1 MNQQAPSAKPSK
13 TDQILDLLLDA
24 LLERQA
30 VRERQDR
37 PIPVR
42 GKTAIPLDRR
52 PEPPPPPSA
61 LSGQADMP
69 AEPEPTVERA
79 RAKEQPI
86 PSRPT
91 EPAHPPEPSQPVPP
105 PEEKEVPQ
113 ASKLSEEDV
122 TPPPPLPSI
131 NLGRTLGRLLLSLAI
146 LVVLVNIPVNRY
158 GTSLARIMP
167 DSASLVI
174 RDGLVLK
181 GSGPEIYV
189 LQDNKLRWISSLE
202 AFEFFGYQWNQVH
215 IVDDSFLEEFEKG
228 RPIHVLLKCQGSPHI
243 YALENEKKRWIK
255 DIPAFEAAGYVW
267 DDVKFVTCDYLRRL
281 PDGTPI
287 PEDAGPPPQP

>member
-1 MNQQAPSAKPSK
+1 MSQQAPSAKPSK

-24 LLERQA
+24 LLERQVA
-30 VRERQDR
+30 RERQDR
-37 PIPVR
+37 PIPS
-42 GKTAIPLDRR
+42 KTTEPLDRA
-52 PEPPPPPSA
+52 PEAITPPSA
-61 LSGQADMP
+61 LSIQAEAP
-69 AEPEPTVERA
+69 AKPEPTAENTRA
-79 RAKEQPI
+79 EEPLTPPK
-86 PSRPT
+86 PSK
-91 EPAHPPEPSQPVPP
+91 PALPPD
-105 PEEKEVPQ
+105 EKEVSQ
-113 ASKLSEEDV
+113 ESKPSEESL

-131 NLGRTLGRLLLSLAI
+131 NLGRTLSRLLLSLAI
-146 LVVLVNIPVNRY
+146 LVVLVNVPVNRY

-202 AFEFFGYQWNQVH
+202 AFDFFGYEWNQVH
-215 IVDDSFLEEFEKG
+215 IVDDSFLDEFEKG

-243 YALENEKKRWIK
+243 YALENGKKRWIK
-255 DIPAFEAAGYVW
+255 DIPTFEAEGYVW
-267 DDVKFVTCDYLRRL
+267 NDVEFVACDYLRRL

-287 PEDAGPPPQP
+287 PADAGPPPQP

>member
-1 MNQQAPSAKPSK
+1 MNQQAPASKPSK

-30 VRERQDR
+30 ARERQDR
-37 PIPVR
+37 PIPVP
-42 GKTAIPLDRR
+42 GKTAKPLDRA

-61 LSGQADMP
+61 LSVQADMP
-69 AEPEPTVERA
+69 AEPGSTTEK
-79 RAKEQPI
+79 AKAEEQPTHPKPPKPA
-86 PSRPT
+86 PS
-91 EPAHPPEPSQPVPP
+91 PEPSQPVPP

-113 ASKLSEEDV
+113 ESEPSEEDV
-122 TPPPPLPSI
+122 TPAPPLPSI

-146 LVVLVNIPVNRY
+146 LVVLVNVPINRY

-167 DSASLVI
+167 DAAALVI

-181 GSGPEIYV
+181 GSGPDIYV
-189 LQDNKLRWISSLE
+189 VENNKLRWISSLE
-202 AFEFFGYQWNQVH
+202 AFEFFGYQWDQVH
-215 IVDDSFLEEFEKG
+215 IVDDSFLEEFEQGK
-228 RPIHVLLKCQGSPHI
+228 PIHVLLKCQGSPHI
-243 YALENEKKRWIK
+243 YALENGKKRWIK

-267 DDVKFVTCDYLRRL
+267 DDVKFVTCDYLRGL

>member
-37 PIPVR
+37 LIPVR
-42 GKTAIPLDRR
+42 GKTAISLDRT
-52 PEPPPPPSA
+52 PEPPPPPST

-69 AEPEPTVERA
+69 PEPEPTVERA
-79 RAKEQPI
+79 KAKEQPI
-86 PSRPT
+86 PSRPP
-91 EPAHPPEPSQPVPP
+91 EPAPPPEPSQPVPL

-113 ASKLSEEDV
+113 ESKPSEEDV
-122 TPPPPLPSI
+122 TPAPPLPSI

-243 YALENEKKRWIK
+243 YALENGKKRWIK
-255 DIPAFEAAGYVW
+255 NIPAFEAAGYVW
-267 DDVKFVTCDYLRRL
+267 DDVKFVACDYLRRL

>member
-37 PIPVR
+37 LIPVR
-42 GKTAIPLDRR
+42 GKTAISLDRT
-52 PEPPPPPSA
+52 PEPPPPPST

-69 AEPEPTVERA
+69 PEPEPTVERA
-79 RAKEQPI
+79 KAKEQPI
-86 PSRPT
+86 PSRPP
-91 EPAHPPEPSQPVPP
+91 EPAPPPEPSQPVPL

-113 ASKLSEEDV
+113 ESKPSEEDV
-122 TPPPPLPSI
+122 TPAPPLPSI

-228 RPIHVLLKCQGSPHI
+228 RPVHVLLKCQGSPHI
-243 YALENEKKRWIK
+243 YALENGKKRWIK
-255 DIPAFEAAGYVW
+255 NIPAFEAAGYVW
-267 DDVKFVTCDYLRRL
+267 DDVKFVACDYLRRL

>member
-1 MNQQAPSAKPSK
+1 MNQRAPSAKPSK

-30 VRERQDR
+30 ARERQDR
-37 PIPVR
+37 HIPVP
-42 GKTAIPLDRR
+42 GKTAKPLDRA

-61 LSGQADMP
+61 LSVQADMP
-69 AEPEPTVERA
+69 AEPGSTTEK
-79 RAKEQPI
+79 AKAEEQPTPPQ
-86 PSRPT
+86 PSK
-91 EPAHPPEPSQPVPP
+91 PALPPDEKKGSQ
-105 PEEKEVPQ
+105 E
-113 ASKLSEEDV
+113 SKPSEEYL

-146 LVVLVNIPVNRY
+146 LVVLVNVPINRY

-167 DSASLVI
+167 DAAALVI

-181 GSGPEIYV
+181 GSGPDIYV
-189 LQDNKLRWISSLE
+189 VENNKLRWISSLE
-202 AFEFFGYQWNQVH
+202 AFEFFGYQWDQVH
-215 IVDDSFLEEFEKG
+215 IVDDSFLEEFEQGK
-228 RPIHVLLKCQGSPHI
+228 PIHVLLKCQGSPHI
-243 YALENEKKRWIK
+243 YALENGKKRWIK

-267 DDVKFVTCDYLRRL
+267 DDVKFVNCSYLRGL

>member
-1 MNQQAPSAKPSK
+1 MSQQAPSAKPSK

-30 VRERQDR
+30 ARERQDR
-37 PIPVR
+37 PVPISS
-42 GKTAIPLDRR
+42 KTTKPLDRT
-52 PEPPPPPSA
+52 PEAITPPSS
-61 LSGQADMP
+61 LSMQADMS
-69 AEPEPTVERA
+69 AEPVPTAEKAGAEEPLTPP
-79 RAKEQPI
+79 QP
-86 PSRPT
+86 SK
-91 EPAHPPEPSQPVPP
+91 PAPP
-105 PEEKEVPQ
+105 PAEKEVPQ
-113 ASKLSEEDV
+113 ESKPSEEDL
-122 TPPPPLPSI
+122 TPPPPPPLPSI

-146 LVVLVNIPVNRY
+146 LVVLVNVPVNRY

-202 AFEFFGYQWNQVH
+202 AFDFFGYQWDQVH

-243 YALENEKKRWIK
+243 YALENGKKRWIK
-255 DIPAFEAAGYVW
+255 DIPTFEAEGYVW

-287 PEDAGPPPQP
+287 PEDAGPPP

>member
-1 MNQQAPSAKPSK
+1 MNQRAPSAKPSR

-30 VRERQDR
+30 ARERQDR
-37 PIPVR
+37 PIPVP
-42 GKTAIPLDRR
+42 GKTARPLDRT

-61 LSGQADMP
+61 SSGQADMP
-69 AEPEPTVERA
+69 GEPEPTVEK
-79 RAKEQPI
+79 AKAEEQTI
-86 PSRPT
+86 PSRPP
-91 EPAHPPEPSQPVPP
+91 EPAPPPEPSRTVPP

-113 ASKLSEEDV
+113 ESKPSVEDV
-122 TPPPPLPSI
+122 TPAPPLPSI
-131 NLGRTLGRLLLSLAI
+131 NLGHTLGRLLLSLAI
-146 LVVLVNIPVNRY
+146 LVVLVNVPINRY

-167 DSASLVI
+167 DSAALVI

-181 GSGPEIYV
+181 GSGPDIYV
-189 LQDNKLRWISSLE
+189 MENNKLRWISSLE
-202 AFEFFGYQWNQVH
+202 AFEFFGYQWDQVH

-228 RPIHVLLKCQGSPHI
+228 QPIHVLLKCQGSPHI
-243 YALENEKKRWIK
+243 YALENGKKRWIK

-267 DDVKFVTCDYLRRL
+267 DDVEFVTCDYLRGL

>member
-37 PIPVR
+37 LIPVR
-42 GKTAIPLDRR
+42 GKTAISLDRT
-52 PEPPPPPSA
+52 PEPPSPPST

-69 AEPEPTVERA
+69 PEPEPTVERA
-79 RAKEQPI
+79 KAKEQPI
-86 PSRPT
+86 PSRPP
-91 EPAHPPEPSQPVPP
+91 EPAPPPEPSQPVPL

-113 ASKLSEEDV
+113 ESKPSEEDV
-122 TPPPPLPSI
+122 TPAPPLPSI

-228 RPIHVLLKCQGSPHI
+228 RPVHVLLKCQGSPHI
-243 YALENEKKRWIK
+243 YALENGKKRWIK
-255 DIPAFEAAGYVW
+255 NIPAFEAAGYVW
-267 DDVKFVTCDYLRRL
+267 DDVKFVACDYLRRL